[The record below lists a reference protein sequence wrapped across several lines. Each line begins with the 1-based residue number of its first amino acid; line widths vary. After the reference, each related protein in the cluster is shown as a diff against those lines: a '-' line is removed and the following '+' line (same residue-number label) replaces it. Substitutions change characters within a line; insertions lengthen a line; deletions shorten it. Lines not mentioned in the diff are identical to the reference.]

1 MCREFSECLLFRTG
15 GYTEGKHS
23 LCEVCVVGKVPEE
36 LLWTAEETWGG
47 MCTCNLGN
55 KLNVMVPEAD
65 WPQFGFNPVCIIQS
79 DFSSDDWQ
87 FYLTYFDSV
96 FRLIEEAWT
105 PPAEGEQ

>member
-1 MCREFSECLLFRTG
+1 
-15 GYTEGKHS
+15 
-23 LCEVCVVGKVPEE
+23 
-36 LLWTAEETWGG
+36 
-47 MCTCNLGN
+47 
-55 KLNVMVPEAD
+55 MVPHAD
-65 WPQFGFNPVCIIQS
+65 LSQIGFNPVCTIQS

>member
-1 MCREFSECLLFRTG
+1 MAPAFCLG
-15 GYTEGKHS
+15 GCLVHGGHRNSVSVT
-23 LCEVCVVGKVPEE
+23 VPQVT
-36 LLWTAEETWGG
+36 LS
-47 MCTCNLGN
+47 
-55 KLNVMVPEAD
+55 
-65 WPQFGFNPVCIIQS
+65 QHGFNPVCIVRS

>member
-1 MCREFSECLLFRTG
+1 MPLECLLELQRKHGVG
-15 GYTEGKHS
+15 GGEPTYYILK
-23 LCEVCVVGKVPEE
+23 
-36 LLWTAEETWGG
+36 
-47 MCTCNLGN
+47 CNLQN
-55 KLNVMVPEAD
+55 KLNIIVPKAD
-65 WPQFGFNPVCIIQS
+65 LSQLEFNPVCIIQS

>member
-1 MCREFSECLLFRTG
+1 MNI
-15 GYTEGKHS
+15 
-23 LCEVCVVGKVPEE
+23 E
-36 LLWTAEETWGG
+36 LLYRSPPQLLLRVHWVSALLPWGRGGAWYMEG
-47 MCTCNLGN
+47 MSRNSVA
-55 KLNVMVPEAD
+55 VMVPQAALS
-65 WPQFGFNPVCIIQS
+65 QCGFNPVCIVPS

>member
-1 MCREFSECLLFRTG
+1 M
-15 GYTEGKHS
+15 EGMS
-23 LCEVCVVGKVPEE
+23 RNSV
-36 LLWTAEETWGG
+36 A
-47 MCTCNLGN
+47 
-55 KLNVMVPEAD
+55 VMVPQAALS
-65 WPQFGFNPVCIIQS
+65 QCGFNPVCIVPS